1 MKPASPLAD
10 SRQALVAML
19 RRQVERLEGPV
30 QPQDERPIST
40 GSPDL
45 DRLVAEGGLRRG
57 SLTEYLAAEAGGG
70 AGMLAL
76 AAAREACADGR
87 TLVVV
92 DRPRQFYPPAA
103 SAYGLK
109 NLLLVRPASEADELW
124 ALDQALRCPGVGAV
138 WIRCGS
144 LDVREFRRLQLA
156 AESGGTL
163 GLLVRPARLRGQPTW
178 AEVQW
183 LVEPATLPT
192 RHSPGTRRLR
202 VELIRC
208 RGGTRLTGGGRAVH
222 LELDRTTGLWR
233 QASDDHATH
242 SLPASAGLAHPAT
255 SRRQS
260 RA

>member
-1 MKPASPLAD
+1 MKPSPPPAD

-40 GSPDL
+40 GSPEL
-45 DRLVAEGGLRRG
+45 DRLLAEGGLRRG

-70 AGMLAL
+70 AGTLAL
-76 AAAREACADGR
+76 AAAREACAGGK

-103 SAYGLK
+103 WGLK
-109 NLLLVRPASEADELW
+109 NLLVVRPASEADELW

-163 GLLVRPARLRGQPTW
+163 GLFVRPARFRGQPTW
-178 AEVQW
+178 ADVQW
-183 LVEPATLPT
+183 LVEPASL
-192 RHSPGTRRLR
+192 SPRSSSGMRRLR

-208 RGGTRLTGGGRAVH
+208 RGGTRLLERGGRALH

-233 QASDDHATH
+233 QANDDHATH
-242 SLPASAGLAHPAT
+242 SLPASLQLAHPAT
-255 SRRQS
+255 PRRQS